1 MCAFIVTVEWW
12 GEVLVGNGIWTVRQQ
27 YSPSHHSENVAWYLF
42 SVWLFELWWWTYAKS
57 KKKQERKKIGTKH
70 SHKWMRKQKST
81 MNRGKSGKWNVD
93 LSSRGKNANGKWAW
107 KSKTIQIIIIQMCDA
122 NAGHVLDHM
131 YRITRM
137 MVLAGKVTKTNS
149 LKFCKTSW

>member
-1 MCAFIVTVEWW
+1 MRSSLQLSG
-12 GEVLVGNGIWTVRQQ
+12 GEKFLLEME
-27 YSPSHHSENVAWYLF
+27 YELF
-42 SVWLFELWWWTYAKS
+42 VSSTLPVIIQKMLRDICSQCDFSNFDDELMQRA

-93 LSSRGKNANGKWAW
+93 LSARGKNANGKWAW